1 MCVLAVKSALLKYEG
16 SLGYNRGSMCT
27 RVQEGKCTVTY
38 KPPHTHDSSLMY
50 YMAYYWAL
58 CAPLSCATALYTP
71 PVHIKTL
78 SWKRAMALLTF
89 PVVET
94 K

>member
-1 MCVLAVKSALLKYEG
+1 MRVHWDIIEDLCVHQYR
-16 SLGYNRGSMCT
+16 RGS
-27 RVQEGKCTVTY
+27 VQS
-38 KPPHTHDSSLMY
+38 PISHHTHDSSLMY